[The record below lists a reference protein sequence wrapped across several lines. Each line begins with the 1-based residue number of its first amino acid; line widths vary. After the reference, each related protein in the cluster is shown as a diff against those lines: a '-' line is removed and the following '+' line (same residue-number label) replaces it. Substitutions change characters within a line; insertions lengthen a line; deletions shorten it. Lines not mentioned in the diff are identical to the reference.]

1 MCIPSPKKMEAILT
15 EYTTNKAIYSD
26 LQHRVERAVQGRCCH
41 HHVVILHILT
51 KLFPISTYLEL
62 GVHNGTSMSYVVSQ
76 DRPIHCIGVD
86 LFEETSSRYALDS
99 LQQARTER
107 NIQVM
112 NSSQSKVSL
121 IKGNT
126 RASTTREA
134 VVAALNGG
142 QLDLLF
148 IDGDHEYPGVESDFL
163 LYSPLVSVGGLIV
176 FDDAHAQY
184 PGVLKCIQTRVEGSH
199 KYRILG
205 LFEGCD
211 LIVQRLA

>member
-1 MCIPSPKKMEAILT
+1 MCIPNHNKMESILA
-15 EYTTNKAIYSD
+15 EYTANHATYSD

-41 HHVVILHILT
+41 HHVVILNLIA
-51 KLFPISTYLEL
+51 KLYPIGTYLEL

-86 LFEETSSRYALDS
+86 LFEETSARYARDS

-107 NIQVM
+107 NIQAI
-112 NSSQSKVSL
+112 NTSKSRVTL

-126 RASTTREA
+126 RATNTREA
-134 VVAALNGG
+134 VVEALAGTKV
-142 QLDLLF
+142 DLLF

-163 LYSPLVSVGGLIV
+163 LYSPLVAVGGFIV

-184 PGVLKCIQTRVEGSH
+184 PGILKCIQTHIESSPN
-199 KYRILG
+199 YRILG